1 MLMRPYLKK
10 KGNPMKY
17 LKWTI
22 IFCLLGAAAWAGP
35 EQPGA
40 EQGTDTLVRPVLVSG
55 SMPAYPESGRVLG
68 IQGVVLL
75 EALISD
81 KGEVVAVEVARS
93 LHPDMDRAALQAVL
107 GWMFE
112 PARRD
117 GEAIFVTARIPIRFV
132 LVPARDVPP
141 GPRVAA
147 G

>member
-1 MLMRPYLKK
+1 
-10 KGNPMKY
+10 MKY
-17 LKWTI
+17 LKMI
-22 IFCLLGAAAWAGP
+22 LAYCALGSLAWATP
-35 EQPGA
+35 EKA
-40 EQGTDTLVRPVLVSG
+40 EAAEADTLVRPVLVAG
-55 SMPAYPESGRVLG
+55 NMPEYPETGRSLG

-93 LHPDMDRAALQAVL
+93 LHPEMDRAALNAVR
-107 GWMFE
+107 GWTFE

-132 LVPARDVPP
+132 LMPAREVPA

-147 G
+147 L